1 MRIKWFT
8 TVFNRK
14 IIKWGMDRSKF
25 WTTWFNAGAIISII
39 ILPIVMIAILRV
51 TFNIWA
57 AGPSTDNKN
66 TAMLLE
72 PMVLQ
77 KYN

>member
-1 MRIKWFT
+1 
-8 TVFNRK
+8 
-14 IIKWGMDRSKF
+14 MDRSKF